1 MKTEA
6 SSSDYTHLPRAAVD
20 AAEQYIEACRSSTS
34 VVTAG
39 IKMYTSTQ
47 LLLWHLDAFKGSDD
61 PVPEWIRRFEQAAAL
76 VRAGEDSFK
85 HIGVEGSKFDGM
97 QASNER
103 FVAAMFSNVWQ
114 DMEDAIYFDESAE
127 FLRTRLEMNGVSVS
141 DLFGSKVVVDAGC
154 GSGKFSAAIASFGA
168 EKVIGLDIGQEGLA
182 FAQRQA
188 AKKTFGGRLD
198 FRFGSAHE
206 IPLADMSVDV
216 VFSNGV
222 IHLTDNY
229 DKCVEEFSR
238 ILKPGGTLFLYV
250 NGRFGLYEL
259 LFESLRRASIGIPYA
274 LFQHYL
280 IASGFNSGRV
290 YWMMCAFYGPYQW
303 RAKKEVLDLLERNGF
318 QNIRQLARGV
328 AIDQIELVSRG
339 LPFAEL
345 KYGEAQLKFLATAT

>member
-1 MKTEA
+1 
-6 SSSDYTHLPRAAVD
+6 
-20 AAEQYIEACRSSTS
+20 
-34 VVTAG
+34 
-39 IKMYTSTQ
+39 
-47 LLLWHLDAFKGSDD
+47 LDAFKGSDD